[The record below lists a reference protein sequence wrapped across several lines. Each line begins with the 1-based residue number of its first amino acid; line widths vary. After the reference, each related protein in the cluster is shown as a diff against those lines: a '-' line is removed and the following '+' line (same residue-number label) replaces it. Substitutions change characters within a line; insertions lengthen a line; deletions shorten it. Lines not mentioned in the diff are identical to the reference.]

1 MDEMENNRK
10 LSASCV
16 VIRDDK
22 VLLVKHTYGAA
33 KGKYLIPGGFSEN
46 GELPQKTAEREVL
59 EETGVSVK
67 AQELLAVRFT
77 EQEVWC
83 IFRAEYVEGEPT
95 SDNGENEEA
104 LFMSVQDVLASDEV
118 VDTTKEIVKT
128 ALSETK
134 EMLRKSD
141 FVNAKFS
148 ADTWQLFI

>member
-1 MDEMENNRK
+1 MDNNRK

-16 VIRDDK
+16 VIRNNK

-46 GELPQKTAEREVL
+46 GELPQRTAEREVL

-67 AQELLAVRFT
+67 AKELIAVRFT

-83 IFRAEYVEGEPT
+83 IFNAEYRKGEPV
-95 SDNGENEEA
+95 SDHEENEEA
-104 LFMSVQDVLASDEV
+104 LFMPMEEVLVSEDVVA
-118 VDTTKEIVKT
+118 TTKEIVKAAIT
-128 ALSETK
+128 ENK
-134 EMLRKSD
+134 GMLRKSN
-141 FVNAKFS
+141 FVNAKFN

>member
-1 MDEMENNRK
+1 MENNRK

-16 VIRDDK
+16 VVRDDK

-33 KGKYLIPGGFSEN
+33 KGKYLIPGGFSEA

-67 AQELLAVRFT
+67 AKELLAVRFT

-83 IFRAEYVEGEPT
+83 IFRAEYVEGEPE

-104 LFMSVQDVLASDEV
+104 LFTSVQDMLASDEV

>member
-1 MDEMENNRK
+1 MENNRK

-16 VIRDDK
+16 VIREDK

-33 KGKYLIPGGFSEN
+33 KGKYLIPGGFSED
-46 GELPQKTAEREVL
+46 GELPQNTAEREVL

-67 AQELLAVRFT
+67 AKELLAVRFT

-83 IFRAEYVEGEPT
+83 IFRAEYVEGEPA

-104 LFMSVQDVLASDEV
+104 LFVPVQKVLTSNELVA
-118 VDTTKEIVKT
+118 TTKEIVKA
-128 ALSETK
+128 ALAENK
-134 EMLRKSD
+134 EMLRKSK
-141 FVNAKFS
+141 FVNEKFN

>member
-1 MDEMENNRK
+1 MENNRK

-33 KGKYLIPGGFSEN
+33 KGKYLIPGGFSED

-67 AQELLAVRFT
+67 AHELLAVRFT

-83 IFRAEYVEGEPT
+83 IFRAEYMEGEPV
-95 SDNGENEEA
+95 SDNGENEDA
-104 LFMSVQDVLASDEV
+104 VFMSVVDVLTSDKV
-118 VDTTKEIVKT
+118 VATTREIVKV
-128 ALSETK
+128 ALSEK
-134 EMLRKSD
+134 KQMLRKSD
-141 FVNAKFS
+141 FINAKFS

>member
-1 MDEMENNRK
+1 MENNRK

>member
-1 MDEMENNRK
+1 MENNRK

-16 VIRDDK
+16 VIRENK

-33 KGKYLIPGGFSEN
+33 KGKYLIPGGFSED
-46 GELPQKTAEREVL
+46 GELPQNTAEREVL

-67 AQELLAVRFT
+67 AKELLAVRFT

-83 IFRAEYVEGEPT
+83 IFRAEYVEGEPA

-104 LFMSVQDVLASDEV
+104 LFVPVQKVLTSNEV
-118 VDTTKEIVKT
+118 VATTKEIVKA
-128 ALSETK
+128 ALAENK
-134 EMLRKSD
+134 EMLRKSK
-141 FVNAKFS
+141 FVNEKFN

>member
-1 MDEMENNRK
+1 MENNRK

-33 KGKYLIPGGFSEN
+33 KGKYLIPGGFCED
-46 GELPQKTAEREVL
+46 GELPQKTAEREVF
-59 EETGVSVK
+59 EETAVSVK
-67 AQELLAVRFT
+67 AHELLAVRFT

>member
-1 MDEMENNRK
+1 MENNRK

-33 KGKYLIPGGFSEN
+33 KGKYLIPGGFSED

-67 AQELLAVRFT
+67 AKELLAVRFT

-83 IFRAEYVEGEPT
+83 IFRAEYVEGEPE
-95 SDNGENEEA
+95 SDKGENEEA
-104 LFMSVQDVLASDEV
+104 LFMSVQDMLASDEV

-141 FVNAKFS
+141 FVNEKFS